1 MYQQICYKLIDVD
14 LSRQKNTCIPQELN
28 FTGKLENDCTTMF
41 FLAEKP
47 QKDSKD
53 FKDSFN
59 CHRIIYVMEHQKV
72 LN

>member
-1 MYQQICYKLIDVD
+1 MPRNNDDITWKLLDYLYQQICYKLIDVD

-47 QKDSKD
+47 QKL
-53 FKDSFN
+53 FWT
-59 CHRIIYVMEHQKV
+59 C
-72 LN
+72 L